1 MNMHKLSKQAQS
13 EWVNRDLEKEGKVL
27 LTWVLSATFASVL
40 VACLMGY

>member
-1 MNMHKLSKQAQS
+1 MNKYTKQAQS

-27 LTWVLSATFASVL
+27 LTLVLSATFVSVL